1 MCLFKSESAGQWS
14 PYSFYAVQDA
24 HNRQPLKNL
33 VSSESSNLRTIY
45 CWTFTIPPILLTMKL
60 TLPSVFLLLA
70 AVVSARVQS
79 ARQQCPEAARFG
91 EVSITPSSVA
101 PGDMVTVKAD
111 FTCSF
116 SFGIRPIFTDYHI
129 EVPVNNNG
137 HEPPILLAR
146 RQPFVTPASPI
157 DQFEVQIPFAPYVT
171 GANYVVNLANTY
183 PINGTNG
190 SPVLIVGGVETVII
204 INSS

>member
-1 MCLFKSESAGQWS
+1 MQ
-14 PYSFYAVQDA
+14 
-24 HNRQPLKNL
+24 
-33 VSSESSNLRTIY
+33 
-45 CWTFTIPPILLTMKL
+45 L

-70 AVVSARVQS
+70 AVVSARVHS
-79 ARQQCPEAARFG
+79 ARQSCSEADRFG
-91 EVSITPSSVA
+91 EVSITPDTVV
-101 PGDMVTVKAD
+101 PGDIVTIIAD

-116 SFGIRPIFTDYHI
+116 SFGIVPNFTDYYI

-146 RQPFVTPASPI
+146 RQPTVSAASPT
-157 DQFEVQIPFAPYVT
+157 DQFTVQIPFANYFA
-171 GANYVVNLANTY
+171 GAGYVVTLDNTY

-190 SPVLIVGGVETVII
+190 SPVFIVGDVETVIT

>member
-1 MCLFKSESAGQWS
+1 M
-14 PYSFYAVQDA
+14 PTT
-24 HNRQPLKNL
+24 HNPLINL
-33 VSSESSNLRTIY
+33 VSSSNPRAPSTVGHLQS
-45 CWTFTIPPILLTMKL
+45 LQSHSQMKL

-70 AVVSARVQS
+70 AVVSARVHS

-91 EVSITPSSVA
+91 EVSITPSTVS
-101 PGDMVTVKAD
+101 PGDVGPSSLLTLNWNADGYGQIVSVKAD

-116 SFGIRPIFTDYHI
+116 SFGIRPNFTDYHI

-157 DQFEVQIPFAPYVT
+157 DQFEVQVSIIV
-171 GANYVVNLANTY
+171 Y
-183 PINGTNG
+183 PRP
-190 SPVLIVGGVETVII
+190 SR
-204 INSS
+204 SSLQLYLFRSHSHPMLLVQITSWI